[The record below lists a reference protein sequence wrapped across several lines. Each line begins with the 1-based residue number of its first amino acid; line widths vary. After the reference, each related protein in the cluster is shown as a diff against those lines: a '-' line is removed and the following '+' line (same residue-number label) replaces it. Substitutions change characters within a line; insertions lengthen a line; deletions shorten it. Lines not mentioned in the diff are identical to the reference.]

1 MRKQF
6 AQTYVP
12 PAPAPAQLPAQQP
25 REAAS
30 IWMSGVVA
38 PFVQNIIGGIGVA
51 VIAGLIGLALWPDNV
66 VQVAK
71 GSAIAGAVVFGGAC
85 AIRAFRD
92 EIAMV
97 VAAYAEGQRDETTEA
112 LRRENGR
119 LLAEVE
125 RLKDEGMVAHAWGAR
140 EAAERLV
147 QDYYQASRT
156 GKTDLDRVI
165 SREQSMLRGMSR
177 AQWEQGVQFL
187 RNADVLERGA
197 KGGIWTS
204 GSEESALAAIARHA
218 AVSRVRIRTANG
230 DMAKL

>member
-1 MRKQF
+1 MKQF
-6 AQTYVP
+6 SQTFVP

-51 VIAGLIGLALWPDNV
+51 VIAGLIGLA
-66 VQVAK
+66 VAPGNPVLVSK
-71 GSAIAGAVVFGGAC
+71 AAAIAGAVVFGGAC
-85 AIRAFRD
+85 AIRACRD

-97 VAAYAEGQRDETTEA
+97 VAAYADGQRDETTEA

-125 RLKDEGMVAHAWGAR
+125 RLKSEGMVAHAWGAR

-147 QDYYQASRT
+147 QDYYLASRT
-156 GKTDLDRVI
+156 GKADLDRVI

-187 RNADVLERGA
+187 RNADVLERGS

-204 GSEESALAAIARHA
+204 GSEDAALAAIARHA
-218 AVSRVRIRTANG
+218 ATSRVSVRAANG
-230 DMAKL
+230 DMASL